1 MIRPTSIAFIAA
13 AAVLVVLLF
22 FMYPQAAH
30 SPGFAQRE
38 NLPGVRNF
46 ARLAPGV
53 WRGRAPD
60 AQGLDTLREMGVK
73 TIIDFRT
80 ESEHEGLKDDPA
92 LNYVQMPFS
101 ATDPPPPE
109 LVEKFLAIVTDPVA
123 QPVFFHCRHGKDR
136 TGAMAALYRIRI
148 QGWNPEEAVREMKY
162 FGFRATFRDLLK
174 FVRAQKAAKV
184 RD

>member
-1 MIRPTSIAFIAA
+1 MKRLASIAFVAA
-13 AAVLVVLLF
+13 AAVLVVLLV

-30 SPGFAQRE
+30 SPRFAERE
-38 NLPGVRNF
+38 NIPGVRNF

-60 AQGLDTLREMGVK
+60 EQGLDTLRNMGVK

-80 ESEHEGLKDDPA
+80 NSEHEGLEDD
-92 LNYVQMPFS
+92 LTIEYVQMPFS
-101 ATDPPPPE
+101 ATEPPPPE
-109 LVEKFLAIVTDPVA
+109 LVEEFLAIVTDPA
-123 QPVFFHCRHGKDR
+123 SQPVFFHCRHGKDR
-136 TGAMAALYRIRI
+136 TGAMAALFRIRI
-148 QGWNPEEAVREMKY
+148 QGWDPEKAVQEMKY

-174 FVRAQKAAKV
+174 FVRAQEPAKK